1 MADKYELSAET
12 RKGLGKADSRRMRRV
27 ANQIPAIIYG
37 AGKTPTPILINHHQM
52 DNALKNDAFYSHI
65 LTVRVGSTEEKVV
78 LKALQRHPS
87 RPQILH
93 ADFLRISASEKL
105 HMNVPIRFINEE
117 VAPGVKEDHG
127 LVSHLLNDVEI
138 RCLPSDLPEFI
149 EADLSELGMDQ
160 SFHLSQLKVPHG
172 VEIVALLHED
182 DRPVASIHKPH
193 MEETEEQ
200 AAAPSAEVPLVG
212 EEGEGAEEQ
221 PKEGEE

>member
-12 RKGLGKADSRRMRRV
+12 RKEVGKADSRRMRRV
-27 ANQIPAIIYG
+27 DNKIPAIIYG

-52 DNALKNDAFYSHI
+52 NNALKNDAFYSHI
-65 LTVRVGSTEEKVV
+65 LTVRVGHTEEKVV

-93 ADFLRISASEKL
+93 ADFLRISATEKL
-105 HMNVPIRFINEE
+105 HMNVPLRFTNED

-127 LVSHLLNDVEI
+127 MVSRLMNDVEI

-149 EADLSELGMDQ
+149 EVDLSELGIDE
-160 SFHLSQLKVPHG
+160 SLHLSQLKVPHG
-172 VEIVALLHED
+172 VEIMALLHED

-193 MEETEEQ
+193 VEEVEEPV
-200 AAAPSAEVPLVG
+200 AEASAEVPLVG
-212 EEGEGAEEQ
+212 EEGEAAEE